1 MAGRLTDNV
10 TAYNEPR
17 RGAAS
22 THTHSGAPVSFE
34 KKKIETL

>member
-1 MAGRLTDNV
+1 MS
-10 TAYNEPR
+10 
-17 RGAAS
+17 RGAAQRSAAS